1 MVDVVKARVTET
13 LNLINELLKKSPG
26 AEALS
31 SCNRIYNAVLG
42 TDILVANQA
51 FVKGDYDL
59 AEQGINVVGVKAD
72 ACENGFTGG
81 GGGSPLL
88 DMNKAILD
96 LVAVTAGIAR
106 TLF

>member
-1 MVDVVKARVTET
+1 M
-13 LNLINELLKKSPG
+13 KSPR
-26 AEALS
+26 AEALR

-59 AEQGINVVGVKAD
+59 AGQGIHVVGIKAD
-72 ACENGFTGG
+72 ACENGFTGS

-88 DMNKAILD
+88 DMNKAIIN
-96 LVAVTAGIAR
+96 LVAVTAGIAK